1 MANPCQGELSSLA
14 PTINGCPADTELLL
28 FCNVAGQT
36 GGYAFRTWATVK
48 GCLITQLFGGGSL
61 TFTGDMLNGSNIYT
75 NASLPPLILLYYNGL
90 GRFLIYGTEWKYVNN
105 TNTSAGIQV
114 LIPSSFTSADYFT
127 AVANP

>member
-1 MANPCQGELSSLA
+1 MACQGELSSLA
-14 PTINGCPADTELLL
+14 PIIGGCPADGELLL

-48 GCLITQLFGGGSL
+48 GCIVSQLFGGGSL

-75 NASLPPLILLYYNGL
+75 NASLPPLILLYYNGI
-90 GRFLIYGTEWKYVNN
+90 GRFLTYGTEWKYVNN
-105 TNTSAGIQV
+105 TDTTSGIQI
-114 LIPSSFTSADYFT
+114 LIGGSFTSADYFT